1 MANKSNKS
9 KLFQSV
15 KGMEDVLPK
24 DQPWWSAVQQAG
36 RQVSELHDFYFI
48 ETPLLEPAGLFE
60 AGVGALTD
68 IVEKEMYVFRTK
80 GGDQVALRPEGTAPV
95 MRSYL
100 QHQLGY
106 FASPL
111 KVYYLGP
118 FFRYERPQAGRERQF
133 HQWGLEV
140 IGDGDPVYDAEIILA
155 GLDFFSGLKL
165 KDIQLKINTIGCRVC
180 RPTYRQKLKDYYRP
194 HKSKLCKDCQ
204 RRYDKNPF
212 RLLDCKEE
220 GCRRIREK
228 APIILDYL
236 CQNCNGHF
244 RSVLEIIED
253 NMVAYEPDPYL
264 VRGLD
269 YYNRTVFEF
278 HRPASAAELG
288 GGGRYDYLAEL
299 LGGRMIPAAGAAIG
313 LERVIEVLKS
323 QHQSSGNLNNY
334 LKGKPK
340 IFFAAVGVQAKKSSL
355 RLIEQLRRT
364 GIIVAEALGKGSLR
378 AQLKSADRSKVG
390 LALIFGQ
397 KEVFEG
403 TIIVRDM
410 VSGAQE
416 TILLDNMVEEVKR
429 RLK

>member
-1 MANKSNKS
+1 MANKSDKNKH
-9 KLFQSV
+9 LFQSV
-15 KGMEDVLPK
+15 KGMEDILPK
-24 DQPWWSAVQQAG
+24 EQHWWLTVQEVS

-48 ETPLLEPAGLFE
+48 ETPILEPAGLFE
-60 AGVGALTD
+60 AGVGAMTD

-80 GGDQVALRPEGTAPV
+80 GGEAVALRPEGTAPI

-106 FASPL
+106 FSSPL
-111 KVYYLGP
+111 RAYYWGP
-118 FFRYERPQAGRERQF
+118 FFRYERPQAGRDRQF
-133 HQWGLEV
+133 HQWGIEI
-140 IGDGDPVYDAEIILA
+140 IGDSDPVYDAEIVLT
-155 GLDFFSGLKL
+155 GLDFFNRLKI
-165 KDIQLKINTIGCRVC
+165 KNIQLKINTIGCRIC
-180 RPTYRQKLKDYYRP
+180 RPTYRQKLKDYYRNR
-194 HKSKLCKDCQ
+194 KSKLCKNCH

-220 GCRRIREK
+220 ECRRLRAS

-236 CQNCNGHF
+236 CQTCNNHF
-244 RSVLEIIED
+244 KNVLEIIED

-278 HRPASAAELG
+278 YQPGLPIELG

-299 LGGRMIPAAGAAIG
+299 LGGRMIPAIGAAFG
-313 LERVIEVLKS
+313 LERIIEVLKK
-323 QHQSSGNLNNY
+323 QNQEQVVFNHRNRVRV
-334 LKGKPK
+334 
-340 IFFAAVGVQAKKSSL
+340 FFIACGEQAKKSSL
-355 RLIEQLRRT
+355 RFINQLRRA
-364 GIIVAEALGKGSLR
+364 GLVVSESLGKDSLR
-378 AQLKSADRSKVG
+378 AQLKIADRLKVP

-416 TILLDNMVEEVKR
+416 TVLLDNIVEEVKK